1 MTMGSIP
8 FWILLLLI
16 SMPPPLLKSQIINT
30 GIVAISSGIIAT
42 SIFYQARNSTKS
54 PYAISAVDATQS
66 GEIVLSLLGEILL
79 LKGALPELTGS
90 IGIMIIVVGIVGY
103 SMTPT

>member
-8 FWILLLLI
+8 LWILLSLI

-42 SIFYQARNSTKS
+42 SISYKERKSTKS
-54 PYAISAVDATQS
+54 PYEISAVDAAQS
-66 GEIVLSLLGEILL
+66 GEVISSLVARILL
-79 LKGALPELTGS
+79 LHGTLPELTGS
-90 IGIMIIVVGIVGY
+90 IGIVIIVVGIVGY
-103 SMTPT
+103 SMRPI